1 MSFTTKSWTW
11 GKEICL
17 LPCPLG
23 RSVKSYRTLPLFPTF
38 RKEKFPGPL
47 FGHFYFWPKGRG
59 ALAILVVAVLFS
71 WTQRTFR
78 VIGKTNSLI
87 SLNLRDTRSHFTW
100 IKVGHG
106 LTVYILFQ
114 NAQLLFPTC
123 RAHILGQNWI
133 LHLIMFISVWFQLS
147 TLSPSSSSAVCFVIR
162 LQFDSWSVFSS
173 HVV

>member
-106 LTVYILFQ
+106 LYSFSKCPTVVSHVSCSHSWSKLD
-114 NAQLLFPTC
+114 
-123 RAHILGQNWI
+123 
-133 LHLIMFISVWFQLS
+133 LIMFISVWFQLS

-162 LQFDSWSVFSS
+162 LQFDSDQFFRHTSCNLLW
-173 HVV
+173 